1 LQFFN
6 FNFYFFVS
14 CLFSLTFTANAQ
26 ECVNGQTFT
35 LSSAGPYQ
43 PGDVVEV
50 TYTLDAF
57 DQININWIIA
67 FEINIGEGWSN
78 LTPILFPEN
87 PNPNNNLGTGYWIWD
102 NQNTF
107 PSDLNFG
114 PGFRFINDGAEYE
127 WDYGWYQT
135 SNGWNFGWHQEL
147 VAGDPNW
154 GSSSTGPFIMSF
166 QITVSETCS
175 ADDLSI
181 GIEVFGDCLTG
192 SWNNGNCCND
202 PEFLIYN
209 GVVDV
214 QINPP
219 FAGTSN
225 SINLCSGSDP
235 INLFDQLGGSPDL
248 GGNWSPALTNGYL
261 GTFDPQN
268 NSNQAYSYTVSNE
281 CGMSSATVNI
291 NFIEPII
298 SNTTEVEICSE
309 NVAIDLYGEI
319 GINNTSGQWSGVG
332 PLLDSPSPDYF
343 GLFDPEEQI
352 EGIYNY
358 SIFDNSGCET
368 IYPVNVDIINSQ
380 ANAGND
386 ATVLICQDDEI
397 FNLFD
402 VISGNPDING
412 NWNPSLNGSY
422 LGQFDPSSNFSGT
435 YTYTIIDECGS
446 DNSEVNVI
454 INVVNPPPIL
464 TD

>member
-1 LQFFN
+1 
-6 FNFYFFVS
+6 
-14 CLFSLTFTANAQ
+14 
-26 ECVNGQTFT
+26 
-35 LSSAGPYQ
+35 
-43 PGDVVEV
+43 
-50 TYTLDAF
+50 
-57 DQININWIIA
+57 
-67 FEINIGEGWSN
+67 
-78 LTPILFPEN
+78 
-87 PNPNNNLGTGYWIWD
+87 
-102 NQNTF
+102 
-107 PSDLNFG
+107 
-114 PGFRFINDGAEYE
+114 
-127 WDYGWYQT
+127 
-135 SNGWNFGWHQEL
+135 
-147 VAGDPNW
+147 
-154 GSSSTGPFIMSF
+154 M
-166 QITVSETCS
+166 
-175 ADDLSI
+175 
-181 GIEVFGDCLTG
+181 
-192 SWNNGNCCND
+192 
-202 PEFLIYN
+202 
-209 GVVDV
+209 
-214 QINPP
+214 
-219 FAGTSN
+219 
-225 SINLCSGSDP
+225 
-235 INLFDQLGGSPDL
+235 

-291 NFIEPII
+291 NFIEPTI

-309 NVAIDLYGEI
+309 NVAIDHYGEI
-319 GINNTSGQWSGVG
+319 GVNNTSGQWSGVG
-332 PLLDSPSPDYF
+332 PLLDSPAPDYF

-386 ATVLICQDDEI
+386 ATIEICQDDEI

-412 NWNPSLNGSY
+412 NWNPYLNGSY

-446 DNSEVNVI
+446 DNSEVEVI

>member
-6 FNFYFFVS
+6 FKYYFFVA
-14 CLFSLTFTANAQ
+14 CLFSLTFTADAQ
-26 ECVNGQTFT
+26 QCVNGQTFT

-50 TYTLDAF
+50 TYDLNYF
-57 DQININWIIA
+57 QQINSNWLIAIQINLGDGW
-67 FEINIGEGWSN
+67 EG
-78 LTPILFPEN
+78 LTPLTYPINSGQPGN
-87 PNPNNNLGTGYWIWD
+87 WIWD

-107 PSDLNFG
+107 PSGLNFG
-114 PGFRFINDGAEYE
+114 PGWRFITNVYNPN
-127 WDYGWYQT
+127 YGIN
-135 SNGWNFGWHQEL
+135 SNG
-147 VAGDPNW
+147 
-154 GSSSTGPFIMSF
+154 PFSMSF

-181 GIEVFGDCLTG
+181 GIEVIGDCLTG
-192 SWNNGNCCND
+192 GWNAGNCCND

-235 INLFDQLGGSPDL
+235 INLFDQLGGSPDM

-291 NFIEPII
+291 NFIEPTI

-319 GINNTSGQWSGVG
+319 GVNNTSGQWSGVG
-332 PLLDSPSPDYF
+332 PLLDSPAPDYF

-386 ATVLICQDDEI
+386 ATIEICHDDEI

-412 NWNPSLNGSY
+412 NWNTSLNGSY

-446 DNSEVNVI
+446 DNSEVEVI